1 MKLESDS
8 AGLVTPFAKA
18 GFFSKISF
26 WWLNP
31 LMKKGRQKTLEDED
45 IPKLRE
51 GDQAENCYYLFM
63 DPMNK
68 QKRAEPTSQ
77 TSILQAIIL
86 IHWKEMLLSGCFAL
100 LYILIPSSGPVI
112 LNAFI
117 LAYEGKEKLKYEGHV
132 LAIAFFISKCIQSSH
147 KGSGSSEAGLLD

>member
-18 GFFSKISF
+18 RFFSKISF

-51 GDQAENCYYLFM
+51 GD
-63 DPMNK
+63 K
-68 QKRAEPTSQ
+68 QKIVIICSWSQ
-77 TSILQAIIL
+77 
-86 IHWKEMLLSGCFAL
+86 
-100 LYILIPSSGPVI
+100 
-112 LNAFI
+112 
-117 LAYEGKEKLKYEGHV
+117 
-132 LAIAFFISKCIQSSH
+132 
-147 KGSGSSEAGLLD
+147 